1 MFDADPLGDGAVH
14 PPVYVSCDAR
24 DGPARHAYLR
34 LKHRRSVH
42 DDDLAFRL
50 RIDGKL
56 NPIIKSAR
64 IFKSGPSDEAPFG
77 GHCLFFVLE
86 ALRGHLLRRW
96 MQRCLHGAD
105 TRVSK
110 FQ

>member
-14 PPVYVSCDAR
+14 PPVYVSCDAG

-56 NPIIKSAR
+56 NPIINQLGFSNQAQVMRHLSAG
-64 IFKSGPSDEAPFG
+64 IVCS
-77 GHCLFFVLE
+77 LFWRL
-86 ALRGHLLRRW
+86 
-96 MQRCLHGAD
+96 
-105 TRVSK
+105 
-110 FQ
+110 